1 MAEKGRKAKVRI
13 CGMCGGRMS
22 PYWVR
27 AQILRCESCSLL
39 SRSRIPTAEE
49 LRELY
54 SAGWKRPGENRS
66 LTGGTDRRLADRFVQ
81 CLVESLGLESLQGRR
96 ILEFGAGT
104 GAMMKALE
112 TAGAEVYGVDPFGYS
127 LLKQE
132 GLNAFRDL
140 SDLPAGICFDGI
152 FSIDVVEHLS
162 EPWSI
167 VQKLKDLLSLHGW
180 IYVSTPNAAGISAR
194 LARSNWRE
202 LKKRGHI
209 VFFRPD
215 SLEFLLRKCGFAI
228 YRRLCWRIDYGKG
241 RLRGLPDSLL
251 RALKLDGELRYLAF
265 PSATES

>member
-1 MAEKGRKAKVRI
+1 
-13 CGMCGGRMS
+13 
-22 PYWVR
+22 
-27 AQILRCESCSLL
+27 
-39 SRSRIPTAEE
+39 
-49 LRELY
+49 
-54 SAGWKRPGENRS
+54 
-66 LTGGTDRRLADRFVQ
+66 
-81 CLVESLGLESLQGRR
+81 
-96 ILEFGAGT
+96 
-104 GAMMKALE
+104 MMKALE

-140 SDLPAGICFDGI
+140 SDLPAGMCFDGI

-215 SLEFLLRKCGFAI
+215 SLEFLLRKCGFAA